1 MSKIDTITDD
11 KLDSYNSKIN
21 ELDARIGTLEEK
33 NFEESTPK
41 GGITE
46 E

>member
-1 MSKIDTITDD
+1 LSKIDTITDD

-21 ELDARIGTLEEK
+21 ELDARVGTLEEK
-33 NFEESTPK
+33 NFEEPAPK
-41 GGITE
+41 GSITE